1 VSGTGPSVPDAGR
14 EPSSSAPDDPVVGL
28 ARLAVESYVR
38 HGRLVEA
45 RLPVGAG
52 SARAGVF
59 VSLHGAD
66 GSLRGCL
73 GTFLPVKATL
83 AEEIVSNAVN
93 AATRDPRFF
102 PVSPAELA
110 GLHVSVDVLGE
121 PEEVAGPDEL
131 DPQRYGLIVRADD
144 GRQALL
150 LPDLAGV
157 DTVERQLELT
167 CRKGGIDPLRDRY
180 RLFRFSVARH
190 EEPSP
195 GA

>member
-1 VSGTGPSVPDAGR
+1 MSGPSSP
-14 EPSSSAPDDPVVGL
+14 APGDPLVVL
-28 ARLAVESYVR
+28 ARHAVESYVR
-38 HGRLVEA
+38 HGRSVEA
-45 RLPVGAG
+45 RLPADAG
-52 SARAGVF
+52 PARAGVF
-59 VSLHGAD
+59 VSLHSAD

-73 GTFLPVKATL
+73 GTFLPTKATL
-83 AEEIVSNAVN
+83 AEEIVSNAVS

-102 PVSPAELA
+102 PVSPAELE
-110 GLHVSVDVLGE
+110 GLSVSVDVLGE

-131 DPQRYGLIVRADD
+131 DPRRYGLIVRADD

-167 CRKGGIDPLRDRY
+167 CRKGGINPLRDRY
-180 RLFRFSVARH
+180 RLLRFSVARH
-190 EEPSP
+190 EEPSH

>member
-1 VSGTGPSVPDAGR
+1 MSGASIPHAGR
-14 EPSSSAPDDPVVGL
+14 ESSSPAPDDPVVAL
-28 ARLAVESYVR
+28 ARDAVESCVQ
-38 HGRLVEA
+38 HGPPVEA
-45 RLPVGAG
+45 RLPVGVG
-52 SARAGVF
+52 PARAGVF

-73 GTFLPVKATL
+73 GTFLPTKATL
-83 AEEIVSNAVN
+83 AEEIVANAAS

-102 PVSPAELA
+102 PVSRAELS
-110 GLHVSVDVLGE
+110 GLQVSVDVLGE

-131 DPQRYGLIVRADD
+131 DPRRFGLIVRADD

-167 CRKGGIDPLRDRY
+167 CRKGGINPLRDRY
-180 RLFRFSVARH
+180 RLYRFLVVRH
-190 EEPSP
+190 EEPSHR
-195 GA
+195 A